1 MTTTYTIKLL
11 PTQCDLDS
19 TFSSGQTF
27 RWHKIGPSWFGIIG
41 NRSVLLTQLTDQIQA
56 QTPQTCKDWSWLEDY
71 LQLKLNHE
79 SMIKTIRRDAFISE
93 AIALYPGLRL
103 LRQDPW
109 ECLASFILS
118 SANSIPQI
126 QRAIDLLC
134 QRFGNPIPGIV
145 REIPAHS
152 FPKPEILAKA
162 KLSDLTNCKIGFRA
176 KYLKQIAFI
185 ISKGIVDLNSLHNIP
200 TKEAR
205 RILTSLPGVGP
216 KIADC
221 VLLFA
226 YGRFEVF
233 PVDTWIRRAMQ
244 YFYFRNQ
251 RTPDSVI
258 RKFATEYFGRYA
270 GYAQQFI
277 YHHTRTS
284 LRIQLSLAL
293 APPTKHKRFSAKP
306 QAKHSP
312 TLRL

>member
-162 KLSDLTNCKIGFRA
+162 KLSDLTNCKNRIQGQVP
-176 KYLKQIAFI
+176 KSKSHSSYQKGHSGLK
-185 ISKGIVDLNSLHNIP
+185 
-200 TKEAR
+200 
-205 RILTSLPGVGP
+205 LTSQYTYQRSPQDTYF
-216 KIADC
+216 IA
-221 VLLFA
+221 
-226 YGRFEVF
+226 GS
-233 PVDTWIRRAMQ
+233 
-244 YFYFRNQ
+244 
-251 RTPDSVI
+251 RT
-258 RKFATEYFGRYA
+258 
-270 GYAQQFI
+270 
-277 YHHTRTS
+277 
-284 LRIQLSLAL
+284 
-293 APPTKHKRFSAKP
+293 
-306 QAKHSP
+306 
-312 TLRL
+312 